1 MPVLP
6 SARRLSYPCELELGT
21 AQLLEHE
28 LVARKFHQVNRRR
41 ERRLDFDSALI
52 TELIS
57 AADFSD
63 EHGAVTREFPNCLIF
78 SSRHPPFA
86 DDAGIPASS
95 ANGGRSEEHTS
106 ELQSPVHLVCRLLLE
121 KKKK

>member
-6 SARRLSYPCELELGT
+6 SARPLSYPCELELRT
-21 AQLLEHE
+21 AQFLEHE

-57 AADFSD
+57 ATDFSD
-63 EHGAVTREFPNCLIF
+63 EHGAVIREFPNCLIF

-86 DDAGIPASS
+86 DDAGIPA
-95 ANGGRSEEHTS
+95 AGHNKKQNCRNGH
-106 ELQSPVHLVCRLLLE
+106 Q
-121 KKKK
+121 

>member
-1 MPVLP
+1 VLQ

-28 LVARKFHQVNRRR
+28 LVARKFYQVNCRR
-41 ERRLDFDSALI
+41 ERRLDFDSLLI
-52 TELIS
+52 SELIS

-63 EHGAVTREFPNCLIF
+63 EHGTVTREFPNCLIF

-86 DDAGIPASS
+86 DDTGIPA
-95 ANGGRSEEHTS
+95 AGHNKKQNGRSGH
-106 ELQSPVHLVCRLLLE
+106 P
-121 KKKK
+121 

>member
-1 MPVLP
+1 ALIRRDARLSTGRMPVLQ
-6 SARRLSYPCELELGT
+6 SARRLSYPCELEFGT

-28 LVARKFHQVNRRR
+28 LVARKFHKVNCRR
-41 ERRLDFDSALI
+41 ERRLDFNPVLI

-63 EHGAVTREFPNCLIF
+63 EHGAVTGEFPNFLTF

-86 DDAGIPASS
+86 DGAGIPA
-95 ANGGRSEEHTS
+95 AGHNKKQNCRSGC
-106 ELQSPVHLVCRLLLE
+106 QYQ
-121 KKKK
+121 